1 MDLKRIFA
9 RRRYMHFDEPV
20 SPRAARAFATNPESV
35 VKWSF
40 FPLLNWILS
49 ADRVKR
55 HQDGNLKPKQKNR
68 PICYAAHKDAAI
80 YAYYGAML
88 AKSYEQELQRLG
100 LTEVVTAF
108 RPGSGKCNIDFA
120 AEAFDWIRD
129 HPNCLALAFDIEAF
143 FDNLD
148 HQLLKHQW
156 ARIIRQDRLP
166 PDHYAV
172 YRSLTRFACV
182 DRLEALKALGISPH
196 NVRSGNRRRLCDAES
211 FRLKIRGGGLI
222 RQNLSPY
229 GIPQG
234 SPMSA
239 VISNIYMLDFDTAV
253 AGKVNALGG
262 LYRRYCDD
270 MLCVVDPAAQQEI
283 ETFVAN
289 EIQKVKLKLQ
299 AEKTGRHHFQLSGGR
314 LITDKPLKYLG
325 FTFDGER
332 VLLRNAAIS
341 KYYSRMR
348 AGIALAA
355 QTMKRKN
362 RLRVA
367 HGEPPSQLKRRK
379 LQILYTFL
387 GRHNFPAYV
396 YRAASI
402 FNEPAIKRQ
411 IRRHPAKLARG
422 IARAIRRQ
430 VPPALRPRPPATPP
444 PPTQTPT

>member
-1 MDLKRIFA
+1 MNLKRIFA

-20 SPRAARAFATNPESV
+20 SPRAARAFATNSESV

-40 FPLLNWILS
+40 LPLLNWVLCANRI
-49 ADRVKR
+49 KR
-55 HQDGNLKPKQKNR
+55 HQDGNLKPKQKDR

-88 AKSYEQELQRLG
+88 TENYEQELQRLG
-100 LTEVVTAF
+100 LAESVTAF

-148 HQLLKHQW
+148 HQILKHQW

-172 YRSLTRFACV
+172 YRSLTRFAYV

-196 NVRSGNRRRLCDAES
+196 NVRSGNRRRLCDPET

-222 RQNLSPY
+222 RQNSNSF

-239 VISNIYMLDFDTAV
+239 VLSNIYMLYFDA
-253 AGKVNALGG
+253 ALAAKVNALGG
-262 LYRRYCDD
+262 FYRRYCDD
-270 MLCVVDPAAQQEI
+270 MLCVVDPAAQPDI
-283 ETFVAN
+283 EAFVAN

-299 AEKTGRHHFQLSGGR
+299 AEKTGRHLFTLTRNR
-314 LITDKPLKYLG
+314 LTADRPLKYLG
-325 FTFDGER
+325 FTFDGQR

-348 AGIALAA
+348 AGITLAV
-355 QTMKRKN
+355 QTMMRKN
-362 RLRVA
+362 RIRVA
-367 HGEPPSQLKRRK
+367 HGETPSHLKRRK
-379 LQILYTFL
+379 LHILYTYL

-396 YRAASI
+396 YRATSI

-411 IRRHPAKLARG
+411 IRRHPAKLACG
-422 IARAIRRQ
+422 IEAAIRRQ
-430 VPPALRPRPPATPP
+430 APTAPGSRSPRSA
-444 PPTQTPT
+444 Q

>member
-20 SPRAARAFATNPESV
+20 SPRTARAFATNAESV
-35 VKWSF
+35 ARWSF
-40 FPLLNWILS
+40 LPLLNWVLS

-55 HQDGNLKPKQKNR
+55 HENGTLKPKTKNR

-88 AKSYEQELQRLG
+88 AENYEHELQHLG
-100 LTEVVTAF
+100 LAEVVTAF

-156 ARIIRQDRLP
+156 ARLLHQDQLP
-166 PDHYAV
+166 ADHYAV
-172 YRSLTRFACV
+172 YRSLTKFAYV
-182 DRLEALKALGISPH
+182 DREQALKALEISPH
-196 NVRSGNRRRLCDAES
+196 NIRASNRRRLCDPET
-211 FRLKIRGGGLI
+211 FRLRIRGASLI
-222 RQNLSPY
+222 QRNQNLH

-239 VISNIYMLDFDTAV
+239 VLSNIYMLDFDTAL
-253 AGKVNALGG
+253 ARRITAIGG

-270 MLCVVDPAAQQEI
+270 MLCVINPAAQPEI
-283 ETFVAN
+283 EAFVIS
-289 EIQKVKLKLQ
+289 EVQKAKLKVQ
-299 AEKTGRHHFQLSGGR
+299 QEKTGRHHFVPAGKRLS
-314 LITDKPLKYLG
+314 TDAPLKYLG

-341 KYYSRMR
+341 RYYAKMR
-348 AGIALAA
+348 AGVNLSV
-355 QTMKRKN
+355 QTMKRANKV
-362 RLRVA
+362 RFMHRERPT
-367 HGEPPSQLKRRK
+367 GLKFRK
-379 LQILYTFL
+379 LKILYTYM

-396 YRAASI
+396 YRAAKA
-402 FNEPAIKRQ
+402 FREPAMKRQ
-411 IRRHPAKLARG
+411 IRGHFRKLVRVVD
-422 IARAIRRQ
+422 RAIIKQ
-430 VPPALRPRPPATPP
+430 VPPALRPLE
-444 PPTQTPT
+444 